1 MIKIS
6 IIERGQT
13 GRVLV
18 NVGKIKNLFNKG
30 IRDAFFDQGD
40 RNVKYARKQIL
51 KRNKTG
57 RLYKIKGALHRASAP
72 GEFPANLSGKLRRGV
87 DYTVR
92 GHSQMEFGDRAKHGV
107 YLELGTKTASG
118 DVKMEPREYIIRT
131 VEERAEDFTNAL
143 LYHVDKRIKG
153 GR

>member
-18 NVGKIKNLFNKG
+18 NIGKIKNLFNEG
-30 IRDAFFDQGD
+30 IRNAFFDQGD
-40 RNVKYARKQIL
+40 RNVKYARKEIL

-57 RLYKIKGALHRASAP
+57 RLYKIGNKLHRASAP
-72 GEFPANLSGKLRRGV
+72 GEFPANLSGKLRRGI

-92 GHSQMEFGDRAKHGV
+92 GHNQMEFGDRAKHGV
-107 YLELGTKTASG
+107 YLEMGTKTALG
-118 DVKMEPREYIIRT
+118 VTKMELREHIIRT
-131 VEERAEDFTNAL
+131 VQERGEDFANAL
-143 LYHVDKRIKG
+143 LYHVDRKIKEA
-153 GR
+153 R